1 MSVATFDEVI
11 AKLRSPTRNQKLSM
25 KAIKVSAAA
34 FISVLENELPAGRN
48 KDFVINQ
55 ARQAAILANA
65 VVVEG

>member
-1 MSVATFDEVI
+1 MSVATVEQVM
-11 AKLRSPTRNQKLSM
+11 ARLRSPTKDQKSRM
-25 KAIKVSAAA
+25 KCVKIAAAA
-34 FISVLENELPAGRN
+34 FIAVLENELPAGRN